1 MARHWQVLIVATAGV
16 FSIVIGFLS
25 SMTFHVNAASGTTRA
40 SNAAG
45 TIWITI
51 FFAAVLSFGRV
62 WQRERD
68 ESALTG
74 LLVAPI
80 PRASIFVGKALATF
94 GMILII
100 EIPLVALCMFL
111 FQIDF
116 TSGLGL
122 KNMTPEEL
130 ALAKQSGNVHLF
142 AFIALL
148 VMGTAA
154 LSFVGTLFGAMTVR
168 TRARD
173 LVLAIVLFPLL
184 SPVLLCGA
192 VGTRK
197 AFELQ
202 PFDTYSDFLSLMAVS
217 LVITLLLVSFI
228 VFTLMEL
235 VPANC
240 AERYL
245 AFKNTQGDQIGVA
258 DIQAE
263 AARLGLDRPYVERWA
278 KWVGNVF
285 IHGDFGMS
293 CILRVQ
299 IMLME
304 AEK

>member
-1 MARHWQVLIVATAGV
+1 MAPAVAKPPLVKRPGALAVAWEICKKDVRIERRTGEIVATAGV
-16 FSIVIGFLS
+16 FSIVIGFLA
-25 SMTFHVNAASGTTRA
+25 SMAFHSDGKTNAAT
-40 SNAAG
+40 AAG

-80 PRASIFVGKALATF
+80 PRGAIFAGKALATF
-94 GMILII
+94 GMILVI

-116 TSGLGL
+116 TNSASLGNASPEQLIAAKESAGLHF
-122 KNMTPEEL
+122 P
-130 ALAKQSGNVHLF
+130 SFV
-142 AFIALL
+142 ALL

-154 LSFVGTLFGAMTVR
+154 LSSVGTLFGAMTVR

-184 SPVLLCGA
+184 SPVLICGV

-202 PFDTYSDFLSLMAVS
+202 AFDEYSGF
-217 LVITLLLVSFI
+217 
-228 VFTLMEL
+228 
-235 VPANC
+235 
-240 AERYL
+240 
-245 AFKNTQGDQIGVA
+245 
-258 DIQAE
+258 
-263 AARLGLDRPYVERWA
+263 LGLM
-278 KWVGNVF
+278 
-285 IHGDFGMS
+285 GMS
-293 CILRVQ
+293 VGISVLLGIGLFGALVDD
-299 IMLME
+299 
-304 AEK
+304 

>member
-1 MARHWQVLIVATAGV
+1 MATPAAPMVKRPSALAVAWEICKKDVRIERRTGEIVATAGV
-16 FSIVIGFLS
+16 FSIVIGFLA
-25 SMTFHVNAASGTTRA
+25 SMAFHVSDKTNAAT
-40 SNAAG
+40 AAG

-51 FFAAVLSFGRV
+51 FFAATLSFGRV

-94 GMILII
+94 GMIVVI

-116 TSGLGL
+116 ASGVGL
-122 KNMTPEEL
+122 SDATPEQLIE
-130 ALAKQSGNVHLF
+130 AKKSANAHLP
-142 AFIALL
+142 AFLALL

-154 LSFVGTLFGAMTVR
+154 LSCVGTLFGAMTVR

-184 SPVLLCGA
+184 SPVLVCGV

-202 PFDTYSDFLSLMAVS
+202 PFDSYSGFLGLMAMSV
-217 LVITLLLVSFI
+217 VITLLLGVGLFGA
-228 VFTLMEL
+228 L
-235 VPANC
+235 V
-240 AERYL
+240 
-245 AFKNTQGDQIGVA
+245 D
-258 DIQAE
+258 D
-263 AARLGLDRPYVERWA
+263 
-278 KWVGNVF
+278 
-285 IHGDFGMS
+285 
-293 CILRVQ
+293 
-299 IMLME
+299 
-304 AEK
+304 

>member
-1 MARHWQVLIVATAGV
+1 MLVAWEICKKDVRIERRTGEIVATAGV
-16 FSIVIGFLS
+16 FSIVIGFLA
-25 SMTFHVNAASGTTRA
+25 SMAFHVDDRTNAAT
-40 SNAAG
+40 AAG

-94 GMILII
+94 GMIMVI
-100 EIPLVALCMFL
+100 EIPLVALCLFL

-116 TSGLGL
+116 ATPSSTTVLDPSVPRDPASAHLGCFLGL
-122 KNMTPEEL
+122 L
-130 ALAKQSGNVHLF
+130 A
-142 AFIALL
+142 
-148 VMGTAA
+148 MGTAA

-184 SPVLLCGA
+184 SPVLVCGV

-202 PFDTYSDFLSLMAVS
+202 PVESYSGFVGLMAMS
-217 LVITLLLVSFI
+217 AAIALVLGIGLFGALV
-228 VFTLMEL
+228 
-235 VPANC
+235 
-240 AERYL
+240 
-245 AFKNTQGDQIGVA
+245 D
-258 DIQAE
+258 D
-263 AARLGLDRPYVERWA
+263 
-278 KWVGNVF
+278 
-285 IHGDFGMS
+285 
-293 CILRVQ
+293 
-299 IMLME
+299 
-304 AEK
+304 

>member
-1 MARHWQVLIVATAGV
+1 MVTSRPGALAIAWEICKKDVRIERRTGEIVATAGV
-16 FSIVIGFLS
+16 FSVVIGFLA
-25 SMTFHVNAASGTTRA
+25 SMAFHVDDRTNAAT
-40 SNAAG
+40 AAG

-94 GMILII
+94 GMIMVI
-100 EIPLVALCMFL
+100 ELPLVALCMFL

-116 TSGLGL
+116 STPSSSTVLDPNAPRDTASAHLG
-122 KNMTPEEL
+122 
-130 ALAKQSGNVHLF
+130 
-142 AFIALL
+142 AFLGLL
-148 VMGTAA
+148 VMGTAS

-184 SPVLLCGA
+184 SPVLVCGV

-202 PFDTYSDFLSLMAVS
+202 PLDSYSGFLGLMGVS
-217 LVITLLLVSFI
+217 VAITLALGIGLFGPLV
-228 VFTLMEL
+228 
-235 VPANC
+235 
-240 AERYL
+240 
-245 AFKNTQGDQIGVA
+245 D
-258 DIQAE
+258 D
-263 AARLGLDRPYVERWA
+263 
-278 KWVGNVF
+278 
-285 IHGDFGMS
+285 
-293 CILRVQ
+293 
-299 IMLME
+299 
-304 AEK
+304 